1 MEAVIVAYTYVN
13 FYYVSSCALPRVPV
27 MYCAHVFTESVYIC
41 TGVLALSVLR
51 VAVEGE
57 STKMH
62 IYLYLEGNTV
72 NFVTVTTRLSKS
84 GNFP

>member
-1 MEAVIVAYTYVN
+1 MEAVIVAYTHVK
-13 FYYVSSCALPRVPV
+13 FYYVSSCALLRVPV

-51 VAVEGE
+51 VTVEGE

-72 NFVTVTTRLSKS
+72 NIVTVTARLSKS
-84 GNFP
+84 SNFP